1 MPCEFGLYGT
11 KGTQERVEKIE
22 LHWKNYSGRIKIKPF
37 PVILFGS
44 KYWKGF
50 LEWLR
55 TFTLA
60 RGYISEE
67 DLNLLRV
74 CDDTDEVI
82 ETVRKWYLNQEIGG
96 RRALVR

>member
-1 MPCEFGLYGT
+1 MPGGLGT
-11 KGTQERVEKIE
+11 LDEVTEVLTLMQT
-22 LHWKNYSGRIKIKPF
+22 HKIKPF
-37 PVILFGS
+37 PVILFGNN
-44 KYWKGF
+44 YWKGF

-82 ETVRKWYLNQEIGG
+82 EAVQKWYLNQEIAGKK
-96 RRALVR
+96 ALVR